1 MIDPFT
7 QAKFDSMISGEPM
20 AVPGPTIAPRPS
32 RAS

>member
-20 AVPGPTIAPRPS
+20 AVPDPPLRLRPS